1 MKHALAFVLACC
13 CIGSAA
19 LAPAQE
25 KKAPLPP
32 VEIDFSPL
40 PQATPQAAYSF
51 NYNFMTVDLQSVLGA
66 IFVDKE
72 NAREMRNYLK
82 RRLDESGWVS
92 YAVGDYK
99 LVVVS
104 YRGMPLESAEVRVAP
119 LDGQTIRQ
127 PKTRLAHDWQKLL

>member
-1 MKHALAFVLACC
+1 MPPLFERGRDSHQEEQLMKHALAFVLACC

-40 PQATPQAAYSF
+40 PQATPQTAYGF

-66 IFVDKE
+66 VYVDNE
-72 NAREMRNYLK
+72 NATQMRNLLK
-82 RRLDESGWVS
+82 RDLDDSGWVS
-92 YAVGDYK
+92 YAVGEHK

-104 YRGMPLESAEVRVAP
+104 YRGM
-119 LDGQTIRQ
+119 
-127 PKTRLAHDWQKLL
+127 